1 MADQSVNEAQP
12 GRQGGCRL
20 VLSPFLEQ
28 RITIEDTAWARCD
41 SIGVRQ
47 DVCLGAVLLQGTA
60 TAAPVAVIA
69 GIKASKVEDDGTAPA
84 LVRYVNW
91 CEMYGDRVRAP
102 LKCVVYRWAPLRRER
117 GKYQASGR
125 NE

>member
-1 MADQSVNEAQP
+1 MADQSVSEAQP
-12 GRQGGCRL
+12 GRQGGGRL

-60 TAAPVAVIA
+60 TAATVAVIA
-69 GIKASKVEDDGTAPA
+69 GIKASKVEDGTAPA

-91 CEMYGDRVRAP
+91 CAPRVAGAR
-102 LKCVVYRWAPLRRER
+102 CMVIE
-117 GKYQASGR
+117 
-125 NE
+125 